1 MKSGQYS
8 SATLLSGNSMPP
20 LTNVFSTHVWS
31 QDSIQDRLRATIQ
44 INLMRQAALTRK
56 QKIWEHVCKNLY
68 RVEYIPHSVCVCVCW
83 VCPCIQYPQW
93 YIPTTGTTSHQ
104 ATAQSVRQKQRPK
117 TPKKKH
123 KKTEKNRNVRQS
135 NGPKRQTKLSWRA
148 LACMYVLVHV

>member
-93 YIPTTGTTSHQ
+93 YTYYRHNEWP
-104 ATAQSVRQKQRPK
+104 
-117 TPKKKH
+117 
-123 KKTEKNRNVRQS
+123 S
-135 NGPKRQTKLSWRA
+135 NGPKRETKATAQNAKKKNIKKPKKTETWDRA
-148 LACMYVLVHV
+148 TAQNVRQSYHGAHSRVCMC